1 VRGCKHQIA
10 PQPNPAFLCDH
21 HLRAAR
27 AAKMI
32 ERGGAQWGACLA
44 GCVGFCEK
52 GKWRQAGKFSEFVQS
67 RECEHVPAHL
77 LRLALRRT

>member
-1 VRGCKHQIA
+1 
-10 PQPNPAFLCDH
+10 
-21 HLRAAR
+21 
-27 AAKMI
+27 MI